1 MDIPILIGVPTF
13 VVFLLVLA
21 VGFAVVRLVPILLRK
36 SLIAQA
42 NSDSVAL
49 MRFAPEAGHDW
60 GGPTPPGA
68 GRFFVFF
75 FKRGWG
81 LPPLLYHPPAPPP
94 RQSRSLAAPP

>member
-1 MDIPILIGVPTF
+1 MAITAAEAVQGLRLPAFGREKMDIPILIGVPTF

-49 MRFAPEAGHDW
+49 MRFAPEPGHD
-60 GGPTPPGA
+60 GA
-68 GRFFVFF
+68 T
-75 FKRGWG
+75 
-81 LPPLLYHPPAPPP
+81 
-94 RQSRSLAAPP
+94 QSRLGPAVLLVLS